1 MFDYNNNIYVYLESY
16 DDVVTVFEFILTKY
30 HFSNWKNIIHN
41 FSEKILMKIINILG
55 GIRKGLIH
63 NYEITTDVEFFYHDK
78 KIMHKNAVY
87 GYLLNYAG
95 YYIKND

>member
-1 MFDYNNNIYVYLESY
+1 
-16 DDVVTVFEFILTKY
+16 
-30 HFSNWKNIIHN
+30 
-41 FSEKILMKIINILG
+41 MKLINILG